1 MRFFSLLLSCK
12 SCKRFQRTDAREM
25 EIVIAPDKFKD
36 TLTAAEAA
44 GAIADGIDRA
54 ARRAGRTDVR
64 LILKPMADGGEG
76 SLGILAGDEGEY
88 HPVETF
94 DALMRPVQSAYA
106 VLPGNSGKY
115 AAVEAAS
122 AVGLYRLDRE
132 ERNPLRTTSYGV
144 GKVMREAI
152 EAGCTELIAAV
163 GGTATSDCGAGMLA
177 ALGCRFLDGQN
188 RLIDYPAGGDLIRFD
203 AIDTAPLYHL
213 TQGCRFKVLCDVDN
227 PLTGPKGAAAV
238 FAPQKGADAAAVA
251 LLEAGAEHFAAKAAA
266 ATGHDCRA
274 VAGSGAAGGIAWALK
289 TFCGADRYRRGHTQ
303 GCARSHRRGAV
314 RQPESPRQGSR
325 PYSLVRTCPR
335 HTDHRPVRFA
345 RRGYDRRHPR
355 SGRHIGSLRPDRP
368 HSAARS
374 LHPPRR
380 KPRAPHRGSL
390 RLPVG
395 RITSQPPARFQ
406 SEASLSI
413 DDFRP
418 CKIIAHKTILVHA
431 GKAVS
436 FKPFICGR
444 IEQKSRFIPCPLHE
458 LPLPLRHLH
467 PRIVT
472 EAEGPGKEAE
482 SGKTNFMTSANGDR
496 KGLLYR
502 RGRQVVLRGM
512 KFHGYRLGCP
522 VHITITGCANII
534 DMFSLSALFLLRCR
548 PLVATRNER
557 RRTQHRPQ
565 QTPISSRFHN
575 ALFLIHCF
583 SII

>member
-1 MRFFSLLLSCK
+1 
-12 SCKRFQRTDAREM
+12 M
-25 EIVIAPDKFKD
+25 EIVIAPDKFKG

-44 GAIADGIDRA
+44 GAIAEGIDHA

-122 AVGLYRLDRE
+122 AVGLYRLDRG

-251 LLEAGAEHFAAKAAA
+251 
-266 ATGHDCRA
+266 
-274 VAGSGAAGGIAWALK
+274 
-289 TFCGADRYRRGHTQ
+289 
-303 GCARSHRRGAV
+303 
-314 RQPESPRQGSR
+314 
-325 PYSLVRTCPR
+325 
-335 HTDHRPVRFA
+335 
-345 RRGYDRRHPR
+345 
-355 SGRHIGSLRPDRP
+355 PDR
-368 HSAARS
+368 
-374 LHPPRR
+374 
-380 KPRAPHRGSL
+380 
-390 RLPVG
+390 
-395 RITSQPPARFQ
+395 
-406 SEASLSI
+406 
-413 DDFRP
+413 
-418 CKIIAHKTILVHA
+418 
-431 GKAVS
+431 
-436 FKPFICGR
+436 
-444 IEQKSRFIPCPLHE
+444 KS
-458 LPLPLRHLH
+458 
-467 PRIVT
+467 
-472 EAEGPGKEAE
+472 
-482 SGKTNFMTSANGDR
+482 
-496 KGLLYR
+496 
-502 RGRQVVLRGM
+502 VV
-512 KFHGYRLGCP
+512 
-522 VHITITGCANII
+522 
-534 DMFSLSALFLLRCR
+534 
-548 PLVATRNER
+548 
-557 RRTQHRPQ
+557 
-565 QTPISSRFHN
+565 
-575 ALFLIHCF
+575 
-583 SII
+583 

>member
-1 MRFFSLLLSCK
+1 MKTASGCLRRPGNWPQRGADEPAMRFFSLLLSCK

-25 EIVIAPDKFKD
+25 EIVIAPDKFKG

-44 GAIADGIDRA
+44 GAIAEGIDHA

-122 AVGLYRLDRE
+122 AVGLYRLDRG

-289 TFCGADRYRRGHTQ
+289 TFCGADFIPGAASIAALTGTDAAIRKAALAVTGEGRFDSQSLHGKVAGHIASFAHAHGIPTIVL
-303 GCARSHRRGAV
+303 C
-314 RQPESPRQGSR
+314 GSR
-325 PYSLVRTCPR
+325 GEDMTAGIL
-335 HTDHRPVRFA
+335 
-345 RRGYDRRHPR
+345 
-355 SGRHIGSLRPDRP
+355 
-368 HSAARS
+368 
-374 LHPPRR
+374 
-380 KPRAPHRGSL
+380 AP
-390 RLPVG
+390 
-395 RITSQPPARFQ
+395 
-406 SEASLSI
+406 
-413 DDFRP
+413 
-418 CKIIAHKTILVHA
+418 A
-431 GKAVS
+431 G
-436 FKPFICGR
+436 I
-444 IEQKSRFIPCPLHE
+444 
-458 LPLPLRHLH
+458 
-467 PRIVT
+467 
-472 EAEGPGKEAE
+472 
-482 SGKTNFMTSANGDR
+482 
-496 KGLLYR
+496 
-502 RGRQVVLRGM
+502 
-512 KFHGYRLGCP
+512 
-522 VHITITGCANII
+522 
-534 DMFSLSALFLLRCR
+534 SALFALTDRVPRHEAFTRPAESLAHLSAEVFGYLL
-548 PLVATRNER
+548 AK
-557 RRTQHRPQ
+557 
-565 QTPISSRFHN
+565 
-575 ALFLIHCF
+575 
-583 SII
+583 

>member
-1 MRFFSLLLSCK
+1 
-12 SCKRFQRTDAREM
+12 M
-25 EIVIAPDKFKD
+25 EIVIAPDKFKG

-44 GAIADGIDRA
+44 GAIAEGIDHA

-122 AVGLYRLDRE
+122 AVGLYRLDRG

-289 TFCGADRYRRGHTQ
+289 TFCGADFIPGAASIAALTGTDAAIRKAALAVTGEGRFDSQSLHGKVAGHIASFAHAHGIPTIVL
-303 GCARSHRRGAV
+303 C
-314 RQPESPRQGSR
+314 GSR
-325 PYSLVRTCPR
+325 GEDMTAGILAPAGISALFALTDRVPR
-335 HTDHRPVRFA
+335 HEAF
-345 RRGYDRRHPR
+345 
-355 SGRHIGSLRPDRP
+355 
-368 HSAARS
+368 
-374 LHPPRR
+374 PPRR
-380 KPRAPHRGSL
+380 KPRTPQRGSI
-390 RLPVG
+390 RLSAG
-395 RITSQPPARFQ
+395 QITSAPPALLQ
-406 SEASLSI
+406 SDAYLSI

-418 CKIIAHKTILVHA
+418 CKIIVRETILVHA

-436 FKPFICGR
+436 FEPFICGR
-444 IEQKSRFIPCPLHE
+444 IEQKSRLIPRPLHE

-467 PRIVT
+467 PRIIT

-482 SGKTNFMTSANGDR
+482 SGKTNFMTSANGNR

-557 RRTQHRPQ
+557 RRVQHRPQ
-565 QTPISSRFHN
+565 QTPISSRSHN

>member
-1 MRFFSLLLSCK
+1 
-12 SCKRFQRTDAREM
+12 M

-266 ATGHDCRA
+266 ATGHD
-274 VAGSGAAGGIAWALK
+274 
-289 TFCGADRYRRGHTQ
+289 
-303 GCARSHRRGAV
+303 
-314 RQPESPRQGSR
+314 
-325 PYSLVRTCPR
+325 
-335 HTDHRPVRFA
+335 
-345 RRGYDRRHPR
+345 
-355 SGRHIGSLRPDRP
+355 
-368 HSAARS
+368 
-374 LHPPRR
+374 
-380 KPRAPHRGSL
+380 
-390 RLPVG
+390 
-395 RITSQPPARFQ
+395 
-406 SEASLSI
+406 
-413 DDFRP
+413 
-418 CKIIAHKTILVHA
+418 
-431 GKAVS
+431 
-436 FKPFICGR
+436 
-444 IEQKSRFIPCPLHE
+444 
-458 LPLPLRHLH
+458 
-467 PRIVT
+467 
-472 EAEGPGKEAE
+472 
-482 SGKTNFMTSANGDR
+482 
-496 KGLLYR
+496 
-502 RGRQVVLRGM
+502 
-512 KFHGYRLGCP
+512 
-522 VHITITGCANII
+522 
-534 DMFSLSALFLLRCR
+534 
-548 PLVATRNER
+548 
-557 RRTQHRPQ
+557 
-565 QTPISSRFHN
+565 
-575 ALFLIHCF
+575 
-583 SII
+583 

>member
-1 MRFFSLLLSCK
+1 
-12 SCKRFQRTDAREM
+12 M
-25 EIVIAPDKFKD
+25 EIVIAPDKFKG

-122 AVGLYRLDRE
+122 AVGLYRLDRG

-251 LLEAGAEHFAAKAAA
+251 LL
-266 ATGHDCRA
+266 
-274 VAGSGAAGGIAWALK
+274 
-289 TFCGADRYRRGHTQ
+289 
-303 GCARSHRRGAV
+303 
-314 RQPESPRQGSR
+314 
-325 PYSLVRTCPR
+325 
-335 HTDHRPVRFA
+335 
-345 RRGYDRRHPR
+345 
-355 SGRHIGSLRPDRP
+355 
-368 HSAARS
+368 
-374 LHPPRR
+374 
-380 KPRAPHRGSL
+380 
-390 RLPVG
+390 
-395 RITSQPPARFQ
+395 
-406 SEASLSI
+406 
-413 DDFRP
+413 
-418 CKIIAHKTILVHA
+418 
-431 GKAVS
+431 
-436 FKPFICGR
+436 
-444 IEQKSRFIPCPLHE
+444 
-458 LPLPLRHLH
+458 
-467 PRIVT
+467 
-472 EAEGPGKEAE
+472 
-482 SGKTNFMTSANGDR
+482 
-496 KGLLYR
+496 
-502 RGRQVVLRGM
+502 
-512 KFHGYRLGCP
+512 
-522 VHITITGCANII
+522 
-534 DMFSLSALFLLRCR
+534 
-548 PLVATRNER
+548 
-557 RRTQHRPQ
+557 
-565 QTPISSRFHN
+565 
-575 ALFLIHCF
+575 
-583 SII
+583 

>member
-1 MRFFSLLLSCK
+1 
-12 SCKRFQRTDAREM
+12 M

-36 TLTAAEAA
+36 TLTASEAA

-289 TFCGADRYRRGHTQ
+289 TFCGADFIPGAASIAALTGTDAAIRKAALAVTGEGRFDSQSLHGKVAGHIASFAHAHGIPTIVL
-303 GCARSHRRGAV
+303 C
-314 RQPESPRQGSR
+314 GSR
-325 PYSLVRTCPR
+325 GEDMTADIL
-335 HTDHRPVRFA
+335 
-345 RRGYDRRHPR
+345 
-355 SGRHIGSLRPDRP
+355 
-368 HSAARS
+368 
-374 LHPPRR
+374 
-380 KPRAPHRGSL
+380 AP
-390 RLPVG
+390 
-395 RITSQPPARFQ
+395 
-406 SEASLSI
+406 
-413 DDFRP
+413 
-418 CKIIAHKTILVHA
+418 A
-431 GKAVS
+431 G
-436 FKPFICGR
+436 I
-444 IEQKSRFIPCPLHE
+444 
-458 LPLPLRHLH
+458 
-467 PRIVT
+467 
-472 EAEGPGKEAE
+472 
-482 SGKTNFMTSANGDR
+482 
-496 KGLLYR
+496 
-502 RGRQVVLRGM
+502 
-512 KFHGYRLGCP
+512 
-522 VHITITGCANII
+522 
-534 DMFSLSALFLLRCR
+534 SALFALTDRVPRHEAFTRPAESLARLTAEVFGYLL
-548 PLVATRNER
+548 AE
-557 RRTQHRPQ
+557 
-565 QTPISSRFHN
+565 
-575 ALFLIHCF
+575 
-583 SII
+583 